1 MFLQKFFKETTMKD
15 VISGLQELSSISFS
29 VEILPSMEQM
39 IMKFT
44 GKLVQGNSISL
55 AQVLYYN

>member
-1 MFLQKFFKETTMKD
+1 MKD

-44 GKLVQGNSISL
+44 GKLVQGNLISL